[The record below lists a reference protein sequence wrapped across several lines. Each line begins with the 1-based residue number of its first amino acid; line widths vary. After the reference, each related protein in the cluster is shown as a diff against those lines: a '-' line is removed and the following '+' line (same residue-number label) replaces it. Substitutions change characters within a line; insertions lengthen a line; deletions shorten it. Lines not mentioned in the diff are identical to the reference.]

1 MLRLLLNI
9 LLLVGLSS
17 IIFSMA
23 TKAEEIHFYNDIF
36 QLKYSALSPDNNG
49 YENEYFP
56 AKENRENWS
65 KMVGIYYYPDQN
77 NPIKFAAEKTKN
89 IESNERDVLLKFIE
103 NKKADKAALSYLENG
118 TLKGKNFFEYN
129 ILKYE
134 KHPTK
139 GMMALRYAIRYFFNT
154 NNEITSIGTKV
165 KSKNDDY
172 LTKIIESPIP
182 PIIEKEINNS

>member
-23 TKAEEIHFYNDIF
+23 TKAEEIHFYSDIF

-118 TLKGKNFFEYN
+118 SLKGKNFFEYN

-165 KSKNDDY
+165 KSENDDY